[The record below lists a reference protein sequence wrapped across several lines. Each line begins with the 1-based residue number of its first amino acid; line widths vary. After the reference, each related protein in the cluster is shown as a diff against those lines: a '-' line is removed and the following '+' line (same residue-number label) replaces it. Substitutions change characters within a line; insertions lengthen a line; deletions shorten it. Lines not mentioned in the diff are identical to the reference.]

1 MAPCSV
7 FAFVERE
14 KMLYMLSFS
23 LINIVL
29 CGVSKFVR
37 QENVL
42 EYFQRESELSRRGAV
57 IEGASNKSIYRWR
70 TCCSQWL
77 SSNQANKRVM
87 IGHMSAMI
95 TAERGWGQGCTRI
108 SRNRR
113 ALDMPRAHISVPA
126 DWGERRRKNMMQIR
140 DPGIHI
146 RTHKKL
152 IWMMKIYWF
161 FHGVLASVSFD
172 GRPRNIGGCEHVRY
186 GGRYTHTFYGS
197 LPQNTKTLHKL

>member
-7 FAFVERE
+7 FAFVEKE

-70 TCCSQWL
+70 TCCHPMTIVE
-77 SSNQANKRVM
+77 SSEQASNDRAHVCNDY
-87 IGHMSAMI
+87 GPS
-95 TAERGWGQGCTRI
+95 QGCTRI

-113 ALDMPRAHISVPA
+113 ALDMPRAQISVPA
-126 DWGERRRKNMMQIR
+126 DWGKR
-140 DPGIHI
+140 
-146 RTHKKL
+146 
-152 IWMMKIYWF
+152 
-161 FHGVLASVSFD
+161 
-172 GRPRNIGGCEHVRY
+172 
-186 GGRYTHTFYGS
+186 
-197 LPQNTKTLHKL
+197 